1 MKCRRILA
9 AGGLFL
15 LLLGGSAC
23 TPEMPEPDPSETSA
37 SVETQAVL
45 SDTGEGG
52 FSVYT
57 DWSKLEVYQPPE
69 EQYTR
74 WYHEAVH
81 ELLPLEDG
89 YGTLVPFVGSF
100 PPDRS
105 WGGVYQYGLMTMDG
119 AIVVDTTYSDVWRM
133 TYYEGG
139 VQRLPVLGLMETVY
153 EGPTD
158 GGYHIGIQRFGA
170 AALDGSWAIP
180 VEYTDVSVLSAE
192 YFALWQGETAYVYN
206 LDGQLLRSMVC
217 SEADLLRNTVY
228 VTWNEGMSGAC
239 REDGASYLIDL
250 FAGRTIPLAEGLSVY
265 WPMGEL
271 FLVRD
276 RQTELYG
283 AVDRA
288 GRLVIPT
295 EYRNISEYRGGAV
308 QAEGPDGTLRYFD
321 AQGQEVPEPEQPEPS
336 ERPQPPDRGL
346 ESFQD
351 CYTGETYYLDIGGDG
366 YDVLDSS
373 GRVLTHLEVMNDA
386 GTQNKAVI
394 NGLVLVLDDLT
405 AGYQDLDGNWV
416 FRIYLAEAGDD

>member
-139 VQRLPVLGLMETVY
+139 VQRLHLLFS
-153 EGPTD
+153 
-158 GGYHIGIQRFGA
+158 IQ
-170 AALDGSWAIP
+170 I
-180 VEYTDVSVLSAE
+180 
-192 YFALWQGETAYVYN
+192 
-206 LDGQLLRSMVC
+206 LLHVQFIVPAHTILHPNKC
-217 SEADLLRNTVY
+217 SFSFPIHLKNH
-228 VTWNEGMSGAC
+228 
-239 REDGASYLIDL
+239 
-250 FAGRTIPLAEGLSVY
+250 PL
-265 WPMGEL
+265 
-271 FLVRD
+271 
-276 RQTELYG
+276 
-283 AVDRA
+283 
-288 GRLVIPT
+288 
-295 EYRNISEYRGGAV
+295 
-308 QAEGPDGTLRYFD
+308 
-321 AQGQEVPEPEQPEPS
+321 
-336 ERPQPPDRGL
+336 
-346 ESFQD
+346 
-351 CYTGETYYLDIGGDG
+351 
-366 YDVLDSS
+366 
-373 GRVLTHLEVMNDA
+373 
-386 GTQNKAVI
+386 
-394 NGLVLVLDDLT
+394 
-405 AGYQDLDGNWV
+405 
-416 FRIYLAEAGDD
+416 